1 VRRAD
6 FFLFFFLPFAGIIAL
21 FFLFSS
27 FNRAYIQEKT
37 QDLVREQLQA
47 TAEILK
53 VNVSHFLEDGYSPE
67 KIVEFSA
74 GEEGV
79 YYLALL
85 DGEKNILG
93 WKSRYEGYLP
103 LSKEDRSRTGP
114 WIISSPAGQIFNL
127 LAPLSV
133 KSGQAYSLYLGYSLS
148 RLDEMLAR
156 SNRNFLLV
164 FGFVAAAGI
173 IFFSGV
179 FRLQKNYLAKT
190 REAEEEKRAK
200 ERFRQ
205 ISAFT
210 SAVAHEI
217 KNPLN
222 SLSLLCD
229 LLQRK
234 GPPEDRA
241 EVAQGKAEVRRISEI
256 VDRFSD
262 ALKPFR
268 LNRQAFALRE
278 AVLTARDSLAVE
290 YPRPE
295 VEFRYHESGPV
306 TLFADKLLLIQCL
319 GNLLRNAFEA
329 TDKGTISVEAEKTRR
344 RVTIRISDTGKGIR
358 PDELGRIF
366 DPFFTTKDK
375 GMGIG
380 LYLAKKIVEA
390 HEGRIEA
397 RSGPGR
403 GTTFIIHLPG
413 GRHE

>member
-1 VRRAD
+1 MRRAN
-6 FFLFFFLPFAGIIAL
+6 FFLFFFVPFAGIIVIV
-21 FFLFSS
+21 FLFSS
-27 FNRAYIQEKT
+27 VNRAYIQRKT

-47 TAEILK
+47 TADILE
-53 VNVSHFLEDGYSPE
+53 VNVSHFLEEGYSPE
-67 KIVEFSA
+67 QIVELAA
-74 GEEGV
+74 GEEDV

-85 DGEKNILG
+85 DGQKNILG
-93 WKSRYEGYLP
+93 WRSRYEGYLP
-103 LSKEDRSRTGP
+103 LSKEDTARTAP

-127 LAPLSV
+127 LSPLSLE
-133 KSGQAYSLYLGYSLS
+133 SGQAYFLYLGYSLS

-164 FGFVAAAGI
+164 FGFLAAAGI

-190 REAEEEKRAK
+190 REAQEEKKEK
-200 ERFRQ
+200 ERFRE

-229 LLQRK
+229 LIQRK
-234 GPPEDRA
+234 GPPEAKDEA
-241 EVAQGKAEVRRISEI
+241 ALGKAEVRRISEI
-256 VDRFSD
+256 IDRFSD

-278 AVLTARDSLAVE
+278 AVLAARDSLAGE
-290 YPRPE
+290 SPRPE
-295 VEFRYHESGPV
+295 VEFRYHEPGPITV
-306 TLFADKLLLIQCL
+306 FADKPLLGQCFA
-319 GNLLRNAFEA
+319 NLLRNAFEA
-329 TDKGTISVEAEKTRR
+329 TDRGTITVEAEKSRR
-344 RVTIRISDTGKGIR
+344 QVTVRVIDTGKGI
-358 PDELGRIF
+358 PPEELSRIF

-397 RSGPGR
+397 RSEAGR
-403 GTTFIIHLPG
+403 GTTFIIQLPG

>member
-6 FFLFFFLPFAGIIAL
+6 FFLFFFLPFAGIIAI

-27 FNRAYIQEKT
+27 FNRAYIQGKT

-47 TAEILK
+47 TSEILK

-67 KIVEFSA
+67 KIVELAA

-103 LSKEDRSRTGP
+103 LSKEDTSRTGP

-127 LAPLSV
+127 LSPLSV
-133 KSGQAYSLYLGYSLS
+133 KSGRAYSLYLGYSLS

-156 SNRNFLLV
+156 SNRNFFLV

-179 FRLQKNYLAKT
+179 FRLQKSYLAKT
-190 REAEEEKRAK
+190 REAEEEKREK

-241 EVAQGKAEVRRISEI
+241 EAAQGKAEVRRISEI
-256 VDRFSD
+256 IDRFSN

-295 VEFRYHESGPV
+295 LEFRYSEPGPV
-306 TLFADKLLLIQCL
+306 TIFADKLLLVQCL

-329 TDKGTISVEAEKTRR
+329 TDEGAISVEAEKTRR
-344 RVTIRISDTGKGIR
+344 RVTVRISDTGKGIP

-380 LYLAKKIVEA
+380 LYLARKIVEA

-397 RSGPGR
+397 RSEPGR